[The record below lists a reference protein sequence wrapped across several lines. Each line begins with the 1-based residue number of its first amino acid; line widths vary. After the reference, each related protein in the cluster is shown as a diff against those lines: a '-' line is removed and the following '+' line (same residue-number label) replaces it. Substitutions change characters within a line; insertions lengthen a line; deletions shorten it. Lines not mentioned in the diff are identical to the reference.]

1 MTDKLIERMA
11 RAICMATAERT
22 GVPSKKRWVDERWKD
37 NKSCAAAALAAHE
50 QYLKENGLVIVPRE
64 EGDTANAA
72 LRERVAELEDTC
84 EGIRKINL
92 SLMKTIG
99 FMLSQNK
106 EHDLE
111 KD

>member
-50 QYLKENGLVIVPRE
+50 QYLKENGLVIVQRE
-64 EGDTANAA
+64 TVRLNAVKQADKESANNANTVGN
-72 LRERVAELEDTC
+72 RYIVETC
-84 EGIRKINL
+84 R
-92 SLMKTIG
+92 
-99 FMLSQNK
+99 Q
-106 EHDLE
+106 
-111 KD
+111 